1 MTDRSSVLPLAF
13 CRGSRKPLG
22 IAIFLAIT
30 AAIVIAARKIDWPH
44 ALALLTTAH
53 PAWIL
58 AAVAANA
65 AILACWAVYW
75 RALRPPGE
83 LPVTYRRMFEIVA
96 ASSSLMNTVPF
107 GGGHASSVVLLIR
120 RGQTT
125 QRGALSV
132 LALDQLGEGLAKV
145 SIFILVALLVPLPPW
160 MRAGIITA
168 SAAVAVWFA
177 VLAVASRWARELAIL
192 ESWRR
197 SATALGSVLAM
208 KAIQLLALV
217 AVQQAFGVR
226 VPVSGTL
233 LVLAAIT
240 LGTMISVAPG
250 NLGTFEASAFL
261 AYRYL
266 GVPPDQA
273 MTLGLMQHICFML
286 PAVGVGYL
294 FISAHTLARSAI
306 ASR

>member
-1 MTDRSSVLPLAF
+1 MTVREN
-13 CRGSRKPLG
+13 RKLLT
-22 IAIFLAIT
+22 IAIFVAIT
-30 AAIVIAARKIDWPH
+30 AAVILAVRKIDWSH
-44 ALALLTTAH
+44 ALELLATAR
-53 PAWIL
+53 PGWIIT
-58 AAVAANA
+58 AVVANA
-65 AILACWAVYW
+65 AILVCWAAFW
-75 RALRPPGE
+75 RALLPKGE
-83 LPVTYRRMFEIVA
+83 LPVTYIRMFEIVS

-107 GGGHASSVVLLIR
+107 GGGHASSVLLLIR

-145 SIFILVALLVPLPPW
+145 SIFILVALLVPLPSW

-168 SAAVAVWFA
+168 SAVVAAWFA
-177 VLAVASRWARELAIL
+177 TLAVASRWATELAIL

-197 SATALGSVLAM
+197 SATALVSVMTM
-208 KAIQLLALV
+208 KAVQVVAII
-217 AVQQAFGVR
+217 AVQRAFGIDLTIG
-226 VPVSGTL
+226 GTL
-233 LVLAAIT
+233 LVLASIT
-240 LGTMISVAPG
+240 LGTMVSVAPG

-266 GVPPDQA
+266 GVSPDQA
-273 MTLGLMQHICFML
+273 LGLAVMQHACFML

-294 FISAHTLARSAI
+294 FISAHTLSRSAI